1 MHRIAIIAALVFFTQ
16 LILALSPNYQF
27 DQLPRPIHQATFAGQ
42 HIQEQLKKLYP
53 GIQFPKHEIN
63 NEPKALT
70 TRNKN
75 NFAID
80 PALAYL
86 ASYAYDI
93 EQSCTEDWADP
104 GVWIAGGQESD
115 TDGYAVWVLGWN
127 GQGGHGC

>member
-1 MHRIAIIAALVFFTQ
+1 
-16 LILALSPNYQF
+16 LAL
-27 DQLPRPIHQATFAGQ
+27 QLCAPPPSTLPFALLSCCLFSFEYVLNK
-42 HIQEQLKKLYP
+42 EQ
-53 GIQFPKHEIN
+53 
-63 NEPKALT
+63 
-70 TRNKN
+70 N

-104 GVWIAGGQESD
+104 GVWISGGQESD